1 MSRLL
6 RAQKRG
12 QKRLVDEILDEEQPI
27 TRMDSVQELQPM
39 TTIEGLQ
46 RENEKLKKERD
57 EFKRQ

>member
-6 RAQKRG
+6 GAQKRG

>member
-12 QKRLVDEILDEEQPI
+12 QKRLVDEVLDEEQPI